1 MIENSVRLH
10 HHVNAPLDVVWSIIT
25 DIPNAA
31 RSLSGV
37 DAVEMLTEGPYRP
50 GTR

>member
-1 MIENSVRLH
+1 MCLH
-10 HHVNAPLDVVWSIIT
+10 QRVAAPLDAVESIIT

-31 RSLSGV
+31 RTLSGV
-37 DAVEMLTEGPYRP
+37 NAVEMLTEGPYRP